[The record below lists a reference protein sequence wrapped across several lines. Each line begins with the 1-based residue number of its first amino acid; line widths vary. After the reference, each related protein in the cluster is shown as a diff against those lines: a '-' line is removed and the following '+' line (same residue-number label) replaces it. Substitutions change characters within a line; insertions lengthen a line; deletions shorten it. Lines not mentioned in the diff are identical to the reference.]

1 MDNRICVFPQ
11 LPLNND
17 QFDTRT
23 FAPGEEVCL
32 RNDLPRTGAVRGRYT
47 RPHPQPGTGRVFI
60 HIVDNRWLRWPNVG
74 KLVPPPL
81 VSPTAV
87 EVVGRNVEVKI
98 PTKQNLGRGV
108 VQTTETT
115 RQLPEDVERLIKTFG
130 GKTRRSRGRRR
141 KTQKPPRRRSTR

>member
-1 MDNRICVFPQ
+1 MGDRVCVFPQ
-11 LPLNND
+11 LPINNQ

-32 RNDLPRTGAVRGRYT
+32 RNDFPPTRVRGRYT
-47 RPHPQPGTGRVFI
+47 RPHPQPDTGRVFT
-60 HIVDNRWLRWPNVG
+60 HIVDNRWLHWINVG
-74 KLVPPPL
+74 KLVPRPV

-87 EVVGRNVEVKI
+87 KVVGRNVEVKV
-98 PTKQNLGRGV
+98 PVKQNLGRGV
-108 VQTTETT
+108 VQTTEKTL
-115 RQLPEDVERLIKTFG
+115 QLPEDVERLIKKYG